1 LNSHRYFYHEIPK
14 YYVWVNKTKEWSARQ
29 RLSKNIVGRMYTVHP
44 RDVERYCLRL
54 LLLNVKGVTT
64 YDALRSYRGCKIP
77 TFKAVV
83 QARGLLENDDEW
95 DQCIIEASNYDTSIH
110 D

>member
-1 LNSHRYFYHEIPK
+1 
-14 YYVWVNKTKEWSARQ
+14 
-29 RLSKNIVGRMYTVHP
+29 MYTVHP